1 MDRPPSPPRKP
12 VSTAKLRN
20 LSDQTP
26 DELQSDRFKRSVN
39 LASTIE
45 NGKLTDRE
53 IVEGIKNHP
62 ANSDLRTD
70 SGIAGLMEYFRKRAP
85 EKSDR
90 ALLAMMAAMGA
101 TGVVDKRDPQAL
113 KRFFKDNSDIDK
125 MRLF

>member
-113 KRFFKDNSDIDK
+113 KRFFKGNSDIDK